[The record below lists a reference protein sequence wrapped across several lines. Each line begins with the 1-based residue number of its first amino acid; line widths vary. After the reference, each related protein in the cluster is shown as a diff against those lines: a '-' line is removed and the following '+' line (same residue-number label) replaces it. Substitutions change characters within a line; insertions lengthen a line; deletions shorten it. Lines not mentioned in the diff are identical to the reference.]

1 MSTNLEPSLSDNSL
15 RRRLIIGSLSLAI
28 AVSIIFIV
36 VAYRLTSDLA
46 ESIEVKA
53 FNKQFN
59 WFFRELEALD
69 SEQNKPEGLFSKVLR
84 NRVYQN
90 LDADFV
96 TFELSSNNQPLH
108 IRDTL
113 DTTEI
118 VNAIRNMGFPLQADG
133 ATEIDNQHVFWQFQR
148 NSANTFSLLIVRKI
162 SSLDEALDYIANR
175 LSITAFLTFWLAV
188 WAALAMAAII
198 TKRFEANNQKLAY
211 LAMHDPLTG
220 LKNRTYLTEFFTT
233 QIEQQSVKPHQLATP
248 HGALLM
254 IDLNNLKDVI
264 DAFGHATGDELLN
277 ELASRL
283 KVTLVEHHLLVR
295 YRSDAFV
302 IWLNTAD
309 PQLIMP
315 IVSQILSCCGREVQ
329 ISNKQFEV
337 GASIGIAC
345 YPSDGT
351 ELDTLLKHAD
361 IAMFQAKKF
370 RIGAEFY
377 QKQLPEFSER
387 QVLLRGQ
394 LSRAVE
400 LKQFILVYQPKV
412 SLPDGKLIGAEAL
425 ARWQHPEEGLLS
437 PDSFIELVEQ
447 GGIIHS
453 FSRLVINEAVRQVS
467 VWLATG
473 KTIPVSINLSVYNL
487 ADIDLVPF
495 IKEQLEQFNVPA
507 HLLEVE
513 LTESATMVDITVTKK
528 AFTDLRNLGVKLSID
543 DFGTGMSS
551 FAYLRELDVDF
562 VKIDRSFVASMM
574 DDKRNELVV
583 QGLISMCHSMG
594 KIVIA
599 EGIETEQQAHKL
611 FELGCGIAQGYYFAK
626 PCFAEDMQQ
635 YMA

>member
-69 SEQNKPEGLFSKVLR
+69 SEQNKAEGVFSNVLK

-96 TFELSSNNQPLH
+96 TFELSSNNHSLH
-108 IRDTL
+108 IRDSL

-118 VNAIRNMGFPLQADG
+118 TNVIRNLGFPLHADG
-133 ATEIDNQHVFWQFQR
+133 ATEINEVHFFWQYQR
-148 NSANTFSLLIVRKI
+148 NSAGTFSLFIVRKI
-162 SSLDEALDYIANR
+162 SSLDEALDYVANR
-175 LSITAFLTFWLAV
+175 LSITAFLTFWLAI
-188 WAALAMAAII
+188 WAALVMSAVI

-220 LKNRTYLTEFFTT
+220 LKNRTYLAEYFAT
-233 QIEQQSVKPHQLATP
+233 QVEHQLIIQR
-248 HGALLM
+248 GAILM
-254 IDLNNLKDVI
+254 INLNNFKDVN
-264 DAFGHATGDELLN
+264 DAFGHSTGDELLS

-283 KVTLVEHHLLVR
+283 KVTILDKHLLVR
-295 YRSDAFV
+295 FGSDAFV

-315 IVSQILSCCGREVQ
+315 IVSEILGCCGRELQ
-329 ISNKQFEV
+329 IANKQFEV

-345 YPSDGT
+345 YPDDGT

-400 LKQFILVYQPKV
+400 LKQFVLVYQPKV

-425 ARWQHPEEGLLS
+425 ARWQHPDDGLLS
-437 PDSFIELVEQ
+437 PDAFIELIEQ

-453 FSRLVINEAVRQVS
+453 FSRLVISEAVRQVS

-495 IKEQLEQFNVPA
+495 IKGQLEHFKVPA

-528 AFTDLRNLGVKLSID
+528 AFADLRNLGVKLSID

-574 DDKRNELVV
+574 DAKRNELVV
-583 QGLISMCHSMG
+583 QGLISMCHSME

>member
-1 MSTNLEPSLSDNSL
+1 MLTNLEPSLSDNSL

-59 WFFRELEALD
+59 WFFSELEALD
-69 SEQNKPEGLFSKVLR
+69 SEHNKPEDLFSKVQR

-96 TFELSSNNQPLH
+96 SFKLSSNNHSLQ

-118 VNAIRNMGFPLQADG
+118 ENVIRNQGFPLHANG
-133 ATEIDNQHVFWQFQR
+133 ATEINEVHFFWQFQR
-148 NSANTFSLLIVRKI
+148 NSDNTFSLLVVRKI

-175 LSITAFLTFWLAV
+175 LSITAFLTFWLAI
-188 WAALAMAAII
+188 WAALVMSAVI

-220 LKNRTYLTEFFTT
+220 LKNRTYLAEYFAT
-233 QIEQQSVKPHQLATP
+233 QIDQQSSIQR
-248 HGALLM
+248 GALLM
-254 IDLNNLKDVI
+254 INLNNFKAVN
-264 DAFGHATGDELLN
+264 DAFGHATGDELLS
-277 ELASRL
+277 ELGSRL
-283 KVTLVEHHLLVR
+283 KVTLVEEHLLVR
-295 YRSDAFV
+295 FGSDVFV
-302 IWLNTAD
+302 IWLDTNE

-315 IVSQILSCCGREVQ
+315 IVSEILSCCGRELQ
-329 ISNKQFEV
+329 IANKQFEV

-345 YPSDGT
+345 YPDDGS
-351 ELDTLLKHAD
+351 ELDTLLRHAD
-361 IAMFQAKKF
+361 IAMFQAKKY

-377 QKQLPEFSER
+377 QKQLPKFSER

-394 LSRAVE
+394 LSKAVE
-400 LKQFILVYQPKV
+400 LKQFVLVYQPKV
-412 SLPDGKLIGAEAL
+412 SLPEGNLVGAEAL
-425 ARWQHPEEGLLS
+425 ARWQHPDDGLLN
-437 PDSFIELVEQ
+437 PDSFIELIEQ
-447 GGIIHS
+447 GDIIHS
-453 FSRLVINEAVRQVS
+453 FSRLVISEAVHQVS
-467 VWLATG
+467 LWLSVG
-473 KTIPVSINLSVYNL
+473 KTIPVSVNLSVYNL
-487 ADIDLVPF
+487 ADMDLVPF
-495 IKEQLEQFNVPA
+495 IKSQLEHFEVPA

-528 AFTDLRNLGVKLSID
+528 AFADLRNLGVKLSID

-635 YMA
+635 YMV